1 MRENVVVFL
10 ASFSSL
16 AAGSDPPL
24 DELALALAAEL
35 AEVDAEG
42 ALAALDR
49 LGAEV
54 RSVGAGT
61 PAEQAD
67 ALAQVLGRRHG
78 FVGDHDEYDH
88 PDNSMLD
95 LVLDRRK
102 GLPILLSAVYVEVA
116 RRAGIELSGVGL
128 PGHYVV
134 GHFGQ
139 APPILLDPFA
149 GGIAV
154 EGRSS
159 TELRPW
165 NPHQT
170 ALRMLNNLLGSYQRR
185 TDLTRAIRVAEMRL
199 ELPIGEAD
207 EAAFGAE
214 LRALRARLN

>member
-1 MRENVVVFL
+1 M
-10 ASFSSL
+10 SL
-16 AAGSDPPL
+16 APFSALAARRHSRL

-35 AEVDAEG
+35 EEVDAQG
-42 ALAALDR
+42 ALAELDR

-54 RSVGAGT
+54 RSVATGT
-61 PAEQAD
+61 PAEQAES
-67 ALAQVLGRRHG
+67 LAQVLGRRHG
-78 FVGDHDEYDH
+78 FVGDREDYDH

-149 GGIAV
+149 GGAAV
-154 EGRSS
+154 EAR
-159 TELRPW
+159 TTADLRPW
-165 NPHQT
+165 SPHET

-185 TDLTRAIRVAEMRL
+185 ADLTRAIRVAEMRL
-199 ELPIGEAD
+199 ELPVGEA
-207 EAAFGAE
+207 EHAAFGAE
-214 LRALRARLN
+214 LGALRARLN